1 MNQYDASLDYAAN
14 FCNMLGEKFAGDK
27 GFHELMRLYITIHTD
42 HEGGNASAHT
52 LRPPSPSPPLLPPLA
67 LSLPAALPALSS
79 PHRGRTAAWLGLTAH
94 RTPPGPRSLT
104 YP

>member
-67 LSLPAALPALSS
+67 PRQASPLRCLPCPLHTEAAPE
-79 PHRGRTAAWLGLTAH
+79 RG
-94 RTPPGPRSLT
+94 SV
-104 YP
+104 